1 MEYTVSVDDEQ
12 NRFLLHMLND
22 RKFWPS
28 GVPPATME
36 DLLKWAVDDY
46 VDYYESYLRTN
57 KKGDN
62 ENDRRLHCC

>member
-36 DLLKWAVDDY
+36 GLLKWAVDDY
-46 VDYYESYLRTN
+46 VDYYRSYLRN
-57 KKGDN
+57 KKGDSK
-62 ENDRRLHCC
+62 NDRNLYCC